1 MLCYSDPERS
11 NATQLK
17 KRSANRE
24 ILRKHRKNIG
34 IQSRNCSV
42 ILSSPKHL
50 CFTSWIFFGFNFCCA
65 LFNLCCVF
73 CAFAA
78 FCYSLV
84 FFRLQCIWPFR
95 ATISV
100 GTNQPKCGMKTPPHQ
115 NGLSVFNYSLLLIP
129 CSLPQRVFVCFP
141 ACCGFRGAFLDVVTC
156 FLSYCCL
163 PNSSNCSPL
172 TCSISQPGP
181 CLAQIQVQMWQII
194 NNLLYNVFW

>member
-1 MLCYSDPERS
+1 MMLCYSDPERS
-11 NATQLK
+11 NATQHN

-24 ILRKHRKNIG
+24 ILRKHRKSTG

-65 LFNLCCVF
+65 LFNLCVF
-73 CAFAA
+73 VC
-78 FCYSLV
+78 FCSILLFTGV
-84 FFRLQCIWPFR
+84 FQVAVHLTCQSHH
-95 ATISV
+95 ISWHKL
-100 GTNQPKCGMKTPPHQ
+100 TEMWHENTPTPKHQ
-115 NGLSVFNYSLLLIP
+115 QHLSVFNYSLLLIP
-129 CSLPQRVFVCFP
+129 SSLPQRVFVCFP

-172 TCSISQPGP
+172 TCSISQPG
-181 CLAQIQVQMWQII
+181 
-194 NNLLYNVFW
+194 